1 MIHIVFNEADVTVL
15 KQAIELDETLQ
26 GDVLQIHDDFAVGP
40 IENIHTPEGIAIR
53 HQWWSNILEGGDSEG
68 ENLKVEKNDVH
79 NIKNLIEHLNQNQEE
94 VLWIWAAQNKHD
106 VCGYY
111 WLLNHVKDFQGRVF
125 ILYLNNLPFLN
136 DKGQVFYPNW
146 LSEIPAKEFLKAK
159 KLAREITLS
168 EFEVDPDEWTK
179 LCNENG
185 GVRLLEGGKK
195 LVSEEENFYD
205 AELKKYITADW
216 QKASKIIHQFLSKAK
231 HTTGDMFLLWRLK
244 KMIEMELVDVQGKV
258 GNMKDFEVKTPS
270 AP

>member
-1 MIHIVFNEADVTVL
+1 MLHIVFNAADVEVL
-15 KQAIELDETLQ
+15 QKAIELDETLQ
-26 GDVLQIHDDFAVGP
+26 GEIIQIHDDLAVGP
-40 IENIHTPEGIAIR
+40 IENIHVGEGMEAR
-53 HQWWSNILEGGDSEG
+53 KNWWRSVLAGGDMDG
-68 ENLKVEKNDVH
+68 EIDKEEKDGLKTIANVVGTLRRN
-79 NIKNLIEHLNQNQEE
+79 EE
-94 VLWIWAAQNKHD
+94 ETLWVWAAQNKHD

-111 WLLNHVKDFQGRVF
+111 WLLHYIKEFQGRVF

-195 LVSEEENFYD
+195 LVSEEDNFYD

-216 QKASKIIHQFLSKAK
+216 QKVSKIIHQFLSKAK
-231 HTTGDMFLLWRLK
+231 HTTGDMFLLWRIK
-244 KMIEMELVDVQGKV
+244 KMLEMELVDVQGKV
-258 GNMKDFEVKTPS
+258 GNMKDFEVKWK
-270 AP
+270 A